1 MAFDVASNAERV
13 GCVEFSKIR
22 ARNQAWL
29 SLSSRPFSPPLCFPL
44 PYPSCPVPSPS
55 PSFPLP
61 PSSLRQRWLRTPTGI
76 AHLFCLGDV
85 LLPLGL
91 SELSPHHLSEQHRFD
106 HTKKRQHQQ
115 KQNANGNG
123 KEKKS
128 GNQELASRLKFG
140 RSGGGRILRRTA
152 VDSESR
158 GPRATS
164 Q

>member
-1 MAFDVASNAERV
+1 MWNSAKYGLE
-13 GCVEFSKIR
+13 IR
-22 ARNQAWL
+22 RGY
-29 SLSSRPFSPPLCFPL
+29 PSPPVLSPL
-44 PYPSCPVPSPS
+44 PSVSPSPTPLVLSPPRPS